1 MGKFLQ
7 TVAAMACLKS
17 LLMVF
22 NMAFWVS
29 TKIPII
35 FIKHIVEYSAYKK
48 IALTHRKVIVLMI
61 Q

>member
-17 LLMVF
+17 LLMIF

-29 TKIPII
+29 NHECERKIW
-35 FIKHIVEYSAYKK
+35 FTLKRNLHVEQKA
-48 IALTHRKVIVLMI
+48 IALNC
-61 Q
+61 